1 MVNNIEK
8 NLIIKNDFEKNMYK
22 NLLILQI
29 LLHEIE
35 HANQEK
41 NFYSENNLETFIL
54 RLSNFVKYD
63 DGLYDIN
70 PEERFAEIKSY
81 QEIILMVDNIKTKFE
96 ILFQLL
102 QTDKLQR
109 QLKGYSYYQPII
121 NSPLT
126 TYFKQSKKENL
137 LNAFD
142 WYSDNYENTLNCV
155 TLNYN
160 LNERLFYGF
169 PISKIEYAKSLNCL
183 VQQEKK
189 YFKNKIN
196 IIKR

>member
-1 MVNNIEK
+1 MVNNIEE

-29 LLHEIE
+29 LLQKIE

-54 RLSNFVKYD
+54 RLSNFVKD
-63 DGLYDIN
+63 DGSLYDIN

-102 QTDKLQR
+102 QTDKL
-109 QLKGYSYYQPII
+109 
-121 NSPLT
+121 
-126 TYFKQSKKENL
+126 
-137 LNAFD
+137 
-142 WYSDNYENTLNCV
+142 
-155 TLNYN
+155 
-160 LNERLFYGF
+160 
-169 PISKIEYAKSLNCL
+169 
-183 VQQEKK
+183 
-189 YFKNKIN
+189 
-196 IIKR
+196 